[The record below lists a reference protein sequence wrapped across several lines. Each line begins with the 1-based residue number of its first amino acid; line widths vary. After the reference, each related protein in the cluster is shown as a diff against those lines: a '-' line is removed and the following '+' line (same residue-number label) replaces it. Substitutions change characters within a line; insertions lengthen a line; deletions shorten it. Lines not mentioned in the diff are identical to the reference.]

1 MKLKEY
7 ISCVEEIATGFFD
20 ENGEYVPHL
29 GKANLVRIYAK
40 YFFSEEKNIEE
51 LNTRFENGEIVS
63 TDYIDKLIEL
73 IGTYFI
79 KDMNDIEIIKNNYY
93 VNEVNRNNF
102 FSFGRAVKD
111 AEAIVEFTKEKKTH
125 TTKLDE
131 FLQGLI
137 DLEKNLKPEEIE
149 KIMGMISNHEKLDE
163 SALVKEYWKNKT
175 GEEA

>member
-1 MKLKEY
+1 MKLKEF

-29 GKANLVRIYAK
+29 GKANLVRIYAR
-40 YFFSEEKNIEE
+40 YCWNSEKAIEE
-51 LNTRFENGEIVS
+51 LNAQYEANQIES
-63 TDYIDKLIEL
+63 TEYIDKLMEL
-73 IGTYFI
+73 IGVSFK
-79 KDMNDIEIIKNNYY
+79 KDLKDVNDY
-93 VNEVNRNNF
+93 
-102 FSFGRAVKD
+102 FSFGCAYQDAKD
-111 AEAIVEFTKEKKTH
+111 IVNFQKERKTH

-149 KIMGMISNHEKLDE
+149 KIMAMLNKHEKLDE
-163 SALVKEYWKNKT
+163 SVLAKEYWKNKT

>member
-1 MKLKEY
+1 MKLKEF

-40 YFFSEEKNIEE
+40 YCYSGEKVIEE
-51 LNTRFENGEIVS
+51 LNAQFEENQIES
-63 TDYIDKLIEL
+63 TDYIDKLMEL
-73 IGTYFI
+73 IGVSFK
-79 KDMNDIEIIKNNYY
+79 KDLEDVNDY
-93 VNEVNRNNF
+93 
-102 FSFGRAVKD
+102 FSFGCAVKD
-111 AEAIVEFTKEKKTH
+111 AEAIVEFEKEKKIH

-163 SALVKEYWKNKT
+163 STIVKEYWKNKT

>member
-29 GKANLVRIYAK
+29 GRANLVRIYAR
-40 YFFSEEKNIEE
+40 YCWSGEKAIEE
-51 LNTRFENGEIVS
+51 LNAQYEANQVES
-63 TDYIDKLIEL
+63 TEYIDKLMEL
-73 IGTYFI
+73 IGVSFKKDL
-79 KDMNDIEIIKNNYY
+79 KDMNDYL
-93 VNEVNRNNF
+93 
-102 FSFGRAVKD
+102 SFGCAVKD
-111 AEAIVEFTKEKKTH
+111 AEAIVEFEKEKKIH

-149 KIMGMISNHEKLDE
+149 KIMSMLNKHEKLDE
-163 SALVKEYWKNKT
+163 GALAQEYFKNKNQT
-175 GEEA
+175 EEEA